1 MDGQFKCD
9 ECDKVCR
16 NHRSLLFHKRLHA
29 TLPCEIC
36 KELLIKSKFK
46 KHMETVHGK
55 TDIQT
60 FICKCRYLTYAQYD
74 LDTHMQSCTVFN
86 KVRVACE
93 KCDKKVLQR
102 CLKGHMEYAHGDE
115 NDKSGVCHHC
125 GEVSIIWKC
134 RNSKVEKIL
143 KGSLD

>member
-1 MDGQFKCD
+1 
-9 ECDKVCR
+9 
-16 NHRSLLFHKRLHA
+16 
-29 TLPCEIC
+29 
-36 KELLIKSKFK
+36 
-46 KHMETVHGK
+46 METVHGK
-55 TDIQT
+55 SDIQT
-60 FICKCRYLTYAQYD
+60 FICKCRYVTYAQYD

-125 GEVSIIWKC
+125 GEVSIISNY
-134 RNSKVEKIL
+134 RYSNRYFLVFYLQVLNAIL
-143 KGSLD
+143 FQELNLF

>member
-1 MDGQFKCD
+1 
-9 ECDKVCR
+9 
-16 NHRSLLFHKRLHA
+16 
-29 TLPCEIC
+29 
-36 KELLIKSKFK
+36 
-46 KHMETVHGK
+46 METVHDK

-60 FICKCRYLTYAQYD
+60 FICKCRYVTYAQYD

-125 GEVSIIWKC
+125 GEVSTVVIRTHCLRMIY
-134 RNSKVEKIL
+134 
-143 KGSLD
+143 